1 MNLSFALLK
10 DSFILISGICII
22 LILFLTG
29 CQTGRTATVFGLS
42 GNISDGITD
51 PAQLNRELEDILRK
65 SELKRMEELRAA
77 PKSRE

>member
-1 MNLSFALLK
+1 MNLTFVLLK
-10 DSFILISGICII
+10 DRFILISSICII

-42 GNISDGITD
+42 GNISDGTTD
-51 PAQLNRELEDILRK
+51 PARLNRELEDVLRE
-65 SELKRMEELRAA
+65 SELKRMEALQAA